1 MNFYTGIQMF
11 NVIFI
16 LIELHLPNIV
26 YLIGPAK
33 HRMTLTKIK
42 KHSVTKNSK
51 KLTKSNEIL
60 STFIRLRL
68 GKLNEDLV
76 DRLCISLALCS
87 QTFTTWIRLM
97 RQLLGHA
104 LVVWLPSKAIRQ
116 NFPIVFRKARILK
129 LPCNFEFC

>member
-1 MNFYTGIQMF
+1 MF

-16 LIELHLPNIV
+16 LIELYLPNIV
-26 YLIGPAK
+26 YLMAPAK

-68 GKLNEDLV
+68 GILNEDLV
-76 DRLCISLALCS
+76 DRLYISLALCS

-104 LVVWLPSKAIRQ
+104 LVVWLPSKAI
-116 NFPIVFRKARILK
+116 
-129 LPCNFEFC
+129 